1 MEPPESDALAGA
13 SRTATD
19 PQDAA
24 AAEALV
30 ALAIQPSSEG
40 LKLAA
45 AEALAQAPQPSS
57 EGLRLAAVEAL
68 ALPQG
73 RFVGIEVF
81 RQHLRAALAQAAAAG
96 WRELLLCD
104 ATFADWPLGER
115 AVVESLQTWAQ
126 PGRRLRMLACR
137 YDEVV
142 RRQARFVVWRQ
153 RWSHLIECHACRS
166 AGEADFPSLLLGQGW
181 FLQRLD
187 LQRSTGVCGTAAADW
202 RQRHELLEAWLRK
215 SAPAFAATTLGL

>member
-1 MEPPESDALAGA
+1 MEPPESDALALAGA
-13 SRTATD
+13 SSTATD
-19 PQDAA
+19 PLGA
-24 AAEALV
+24 
-30 ALAIQPSSEG
+30 
-40 LKLAA
+40 AA

-57 EGLRLAAVEAL
+57 EGLRLAAAEALPAL

-187 LQRSTGVCGTAAADW
+187 LQRSTGVCGTAAADL